1 MTLAVVLGGGGS
13 AAVAWELGVLL
24 GLAEVGIGVPPESTL
39 VGTSAGAI
47 VSAQLSSGLDVA
59 ELYRRV
65 HARAPEPPMD
75 LDYGAVAAGWALA
88 AAGAESALDARRRIG
103 EAAASAVT
111 MPSARRREE
120 IAELMLH
127 TTWPDRPLI
136 VTAVSADSGEFRTF
150 TRESGVD
157 FVDAV
162 AASCAVP
169 SVWPTVVINGE
180 RFMDGSVRSPTNT
193 SVAAGHRRVLILA
206 PLLPTLGGGMTREI
220 DQLGPDV
227 SVIVITADDASLAA
241 FGSNPLDPRVGPGSA
256 AQGLRQGRAAVAGA
270 RAVLG

>member
-24 GLAEVGIGVPPESTL
+24 GLAELGFDVPPDSTL

-59 ELYRRV
+59 ELYQRV
-65 HARAPEPPMD
+65 HARAPQPPMD
-75 LDYGAVAAGWALA
+75 LDFGAVSAGWELA

-103 EAAASAVT
+103 RAAASAQT
-111 MPSARRREE
+111 MPSASRREE
-120 IAELMLH
+120 IAELMLR
-127 TTWPDRPLI
+127 TTWPDRALL

-169 SVWPTVVINGE
+169 SVWPTVVIDGE

-193 SVAAGHRRVLILA
+193 ALAAGHRRVLVLA
-206 PLLPTLGGGMTREI
+206 PLLPTLGGGITREV

-227 SVIVITADDASLAA
+227 SVTVLTADDESRAA

-256 AQGLRQGRAAVAGA
+256 AMGLRQGRAAAPRA